1 MVMSTSETIVEKNIV
16 ESFISFYNS
25 FQIDDMADL
34 FTDDCLFQNISNAAG
49 SFECRGKEEF
59 LKLATKSALLFTERK
74 QTITNWVIAPH
85 KIAVEL
91 VYAATLAH
99 DLPNGLKKG
108 ERLELKGV
116 SIYEFESGKI
126 KRLVDFS

>member
-1 MVMSTSETIVEKNIV
+1 MSQPDSMMEKKIV
-16 ESFISFYNS
+16 ESFIQFYNS
-25 FQIDDMADL
+25 FQIDEMADL
-34 FTDDCLFQNISNAAG
+34 FTDDCLFQNISNSAG

-59 LKLATKSALLFTERK
+59 LKLATQSALLFTERK
-74 QTITNWVIAPH
+74 QVITNWVIAPH

-91 VYAATLAH
+91 NYVATLAH

>member
-1 MVMSTSETIVEKNIV
+1 MMNKPDSSVEQNNV
-16 ESFISFYNS
+16 ESFIKFYNS
-25 FQIDDMADL
+25 FQIDEMGEL
-34 FTDDCLFQNISNAAG
+34 LTDDCLFQNISNSSG
-49 SFECRGKEEF
+49 SIECRGKEEF
-59 LKLATKSALLFTERK
+59 LKLATQSALLFKERK
-74 QTITNWVIAPH
+74 QTITNWVIGKN

-91 VYAATLAH
+91 DYDATLAH

-108 ERLELKGV
+108 ERLQLKGV